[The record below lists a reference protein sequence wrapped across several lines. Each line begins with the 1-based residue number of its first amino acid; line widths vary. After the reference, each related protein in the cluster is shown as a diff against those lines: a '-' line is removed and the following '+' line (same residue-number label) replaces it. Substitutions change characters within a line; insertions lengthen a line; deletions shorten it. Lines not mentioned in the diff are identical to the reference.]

1 MDVLDGGAS
10 ENTSGAETVGASS
23 LYAALGLSSE
33 DVDALAQIPESEI
46 SVETLPYLIMQ
57 LKAKRA
63 HKTSSTTTDTDHRG
77 KSQDKLNTPESCSS
91 DRRKSPLS
99 SSSARSHGSH
109 EQEHQGKGE
118 GHRKVER
125 YTGGKKEDTG
135 RFRKSSRES
144 QSGDHVAAE
153 TEIGDTPTVFPHKC
167 SLCNCKL
174 NSIKTW
180 NEHLVG
186 FRHKS
191 HESQSF
197 PRSSRSFPSKRPY
210 TTDPVMW
217 DPFMST
223 TSDRLY
229 PPKPNTRVVVAK
241 FSMGAVTV
249 EELLVLGRKFG
260 TIVKHLVFPAKG
272 FLEFSSHKEA
282 QNMVSHFK
290 LKPAFIKENRVILY
304 LSPTVEGIH
313 SPPKFD
319 EPSQK
324 RTKRSNAPS
333 VVCFSRLPPGEGVED
348 EVLELAGMFGDV
360 WQSKFT
366 DSKAL
371 IEMVDWRDA
380 DIMVKYY
387 YSNPLR
393 IQGKSVKVAMSHIT
407 SLRENSTE
415 PPSRKSDTSK
425 YSRQRD
431 ESTSSNKDKGDSSNQ
446 EATEKENQLMESED
460 KVLDNEEGI
469 QLEDE
474 SGLLDEGTDDTA
486 VNTEEEEKKGEE
498 ERLEEEGVTTADEE
512 NRERDSKPNQDERDD
527 AEFPENIEDFV
538 TLDELDNTAGGDS
551 ALAPS
556 VSQFNSLSNSNS
568 VFSCTRSQDGKVV
581 VVWPIKKTPDLK
593 KDLCNLAAPF
603 GSMVKHTLSLFRQE
617 ARIELE
623 TVEKAQEMVQFFK
636 DHKARMCGRPV
647 SISMC
652 RTMKTI
658 ESPSGR
664 SIFIS
669 GLPNQRF
676 HHKYTKESLL
686 SLVKPF
692 GKLTAYSLSKHQA
705 TCYMQLDNA
714 KSAEVMVA
722 QYSRRPCK
730 FWGSVLKI
738 AMSRKGDSLI
748 RWRYTLEQETEE
760 RELKKVEKQIK
771 PSSERTGNV
780 QEIKSDAKENQ
791 QSSLPDCEGVGGDSV
806 CEGKGSEDVNQQ
818 DKTSSSPNQPD
829 HIVGVN
835 YVIPVTGFFCKL
847 CNIFYT
853 DESKAKTEHC
863 RSLEHH
869 NNFKLKHA
877 EVEEPADGHPDG

>member
-10 ENTSGAETVGASS
+10 ENTSGAEPVGASS

-63 HKTSSTTTDTDHRG
+63 HKTSSTTDTDHRG
-77 KSQDKLNTPESCSS
+77 KSQDKLNTPERCSS

-99 SSSARSHGSH
+99 SISARRSGSHGSH
-109 EQEHQGKGE
+109 EHEHHGKGE
-118 GHRKVER
+118 GNRKGER
-125 YTGGKKEDTG
+125 YAGGRKEDAG
-135 RFRKSSRES
+135 RYRKSSRES
-144 QSGDHVAAE
+144 QSGEHVAAE
-153 TEIGDTPTVFPHKC
+153 TEFGDTPTVFPHHC

-180 NEHLVG
+180 NEHLLG

-191 HESQSF
+191 HESQSS

-210 TTDPVMW
+210 STDPVMW
-217 DPFMST
+217 DQFMST

-249 EELLVLGRKFG
+249 EELLVLGKPFG

-282 QNMVSHFK
+282 QSMVSHFK

-333 VVCFSRLPPGEGVED
+333 VVCFSRLPPGEGIED
-348 EVLELAGMFGDV
+348 EVLELAGMFGEV

-366 DSKAL
+366 DCKAL

-415 PPSRKSDTSK
+415 PPSRKLDSSK

-431 ESTSSNKDKGDSSNQ
+431 ESTSSNKDKSDSSNQ
-446 EATEKENQLMESED
+446 EATEKENQVIESED

-498 ERLEEEGVTTADEE
+498 ERLEEEGATTADEE
-512 NRERDSKPNQDERDD
+512 NRDRDSQQNQDEQDD
-527 AEFPENIEDFV
+527 AEFPENMEDFV

-551 ALAPS
+551 ALESS
-556 VSQFNSLSNSNS
+556 V
-568 VFSCTRSQDGKVV
+568 SQDGKVV
-581 VVWPIKKTPDLK
+581 VVWPVKKTRDLM

-603 GSMVKHTLSLFRQE
+603 GSMVKHNLSMFNQE
-617 ARIELE
+617 AMIELE
-623 TVEKAQEMVQFFK
+623 TVEKAQEMVQFYK

-676 HHKYTKESLL
+676 QHKYTKESLL
-686 SLVKPF
+686 NLVKPF
-692 GKLTAYSLSKHQA
+692 GKLTAYSLSYSQA
-705 TCYMQLDNA
+705 TCYMQLDSVKA
-714 KSAEVMVA
+714 AELMVA

-748 RWRYTLEQETEE
+748 RWRYTLAQETEE
-760 RELKKVEKQIK
+760 KELKKEEKRIK
-771 PSSERTGNV
+771 PNSERTGND
-780 QEIKSDAKENQ
+780 QEIKSDAKEIQ
-791 QSSLPDCEGVGGDSV
+791 QSSLPDCEGAGGDSV
-806 CEGKGSEDVNQQ
+806 CEGKGSEEVDQQ
-818 DKTSSSPNQPD
+818 DKTPLSPDQPD

-853 DESKAKTEHC
+853 DESKAKSEHC

-877 EVEEPADGHPDG
+877 EAVEPADGHPDG